1 MPSKIKKR
9 GNSYLLTVV
18 REGKEYTKT
27 IRTTKKSEAEKEW
40 TIFAS
45 EVLRDKVTAK
55 AEGNMTLDQF
65 FTYWIQTYAQVHLEP
80 TTIETRKR
88 IYARISH
95 AIGHLK
101 LRDIRKRHILEL
113 VKILSAP
120 NASIQDK
127 PLAPSYIK
135 NHTSLLTTLF
145 NHAVDLGFISIN
157 PAHKVKTPRVVS
169 QKQMPSETD
178 FAKFLSLIDDHH
190 DTRFRLWVA
199 LAFTLGLRK
208 EEIFGLKWGDI
219 SSKTLSV
226 NRAAIYLHG
235 TGLIT
240 KDPKS
245 KRSLRT
251 LPLPNT
257 VSRLLYEWKKEYT
270 KKFAI
275 PTDNAFVFPNNI
287 GGILHPA
294 MFNYFLNL
302 LCDKN
307 NIPRITPHTLRH
319 LYGTYLLAGGVNIAT
334 ISTLMGHSNNAFTLS
349 VYVHEL
355 KSLEEH
361 TADIMDNTL
370 AQLTHKQS

>member
-27 IRTTKKSEAEKEW
+27 VRTTKKSEAEKEW

-55 AEGNMTLDQF
+55 AEGNLTLDQF
-65 FTYWIQTYAQVHLEP
+65 FLYWIQTYAEVHLEP
-80 TTIETRKR
+80 TTIESRKR
-88 IYARISH
+88 IYTRISCSL
-95 AIGHLK
+95 GHLK
-101 LRDIRKRHILEL
+101 LCNIRKRHILEF
-113 VKILSAP
+113 VKVLSTP
-120 NASIQDK
+120 NASIHDK
-127 PLAPSYIK
+127 PLSATYIK
-135 NHTSLLTTLF
+135 NHTSLLTTLL
-145 NHAVDLGFISIN
+145 NHAVDLGFIATN
-157 PAHKVKTPRVVS
+157 PAQKIKTPRATS
-169 QKQMPSETD
+169 QKQMPSESD
-178 FAKFLSLIDDHH
+178 FAKFLSLVDDHH
-190 DTRFRLWVA
+190 DIRFRLWVA

-219 SSKTLSV
+219 SAKTLSI
-226 NRAAIYLHG
+226 NRAALYLHG
-235 TGLIT
+235 TGIIT
-240 KDPKS
+240 KAPKS
-245 KRSLRT
+245 KRGIRT
-251 LPLPNT
+251 LPMPST
-257 VSRLLYEWKKEYT
+257 VSRLLHEWKKEYT

-275 PTDNAFVFPNNI
+275 PNDDAFVFPNNI

-302 LCDKN
+302 LCDKY

-334 ISTLMGHSNNAFTLS
+334 ISTLMGHSNSAFTLS

-361 TADIMDNTL
+361 TACIMDNTL
-370 AQLTHKQS
+370 TQLTHKQS